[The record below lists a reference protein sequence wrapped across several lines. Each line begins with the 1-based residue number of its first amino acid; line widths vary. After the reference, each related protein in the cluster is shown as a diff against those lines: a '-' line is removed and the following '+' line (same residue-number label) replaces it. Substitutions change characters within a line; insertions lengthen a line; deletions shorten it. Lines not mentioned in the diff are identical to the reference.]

1 MNEVFEGNCQ
11 CGSVAYR
18 VTGRTATLF
27 ACHCTECQRQ
37 SSSAFGMALWV
48 KDPSVELIS
57 GDMKEWIRTMPSGR
71 QMSCQFCPECGTR
84 IFHKTLGQT
93 LLLSIKPGTL
103 RNTSNLKPVGHIWVD
118 SKQKWFEI
126 EEDSLQ
132 YGGNPESYEDLI
144 CAWSASQ

>member
-1 MNEVFEGNCQ
+1 
-11 CGSVAYR
+11 
-18 VTGRTATLF
+18 
-27 ACHCTECQRQ
+27 
-37 SSSAFGMALWV
+37 MALWV

-57 GDMKEWIRTMPSGR
+57 GHMKEWIRTMPSGR

-84 IFHKTLGQT
+84 IFHKALGQT

>member
-18 VTGRTATLF
+18 VTGLTATLF